1 MAYRWRR
8 DERLSM
14 DWLNLLVL
22 ALVQG
27 ITEFLPISSSA
38 HLILVPRLFGWQDQ
52 GLAIDVATHF
62 GTLLAV
68 MVYFRAEVGRLV
80 TGGVNLL
87 TGRADGDTR
96 LLLQIIVATIP
107 VVILGFALKG
117 LVATEFRSPLL
128 IAATT
133 IGFGVLLF
141 VADRRGDAAE
151 RGLGGMT
158 YRDALLIG
166 LFQAL
171 ALIPGVSRSG
181 ITMTAALFLAFSRTE
196 AARFS
201 LLLSIPTIIAAALL
215 GGIELWQSD
224 NAALQADAVYVAAL
238 AFAAAYVA
246 IWAMMAWLRRFS
258 FTPFVLYRFVLGA
271 FLLYWFA

>member
-1 MAYRWRR
+1 
-8 DERLSM
+8 M

-22 ALVQG
+22 AVVQG

-38 HLILVPRLFGWQDQ
+38 HLILVPQLFGWADQ
-52 GLAIDVATHF
+52 GLAIDIAVHV

-68 MVYFRAEVGRLV
+68 MAYFHAEVWRLIV
-80 TGGVNLL
+80 GGLNLV

-96 LLLQIIVATIP
+96 LLLQIVVATIP
-107 VVILGFALKG
+107 VVLLGFILKG
-117 LVATEFRSPLL
+117 LIADEFRSPLL

-141 VADRRGDAAE
+141 VADRKGDAAD
-151 RGLGGMT
+151 RTLTGMT

-171 ALIPGVSRSG
+171 ALVPGVSRSG

-201 LLLSIPTIIAAALL
+201 LLLSIPTIIAAGLL
-215 GGIELWQSD
+215 GAIDLWQSGD
-224 NAALQADAVYVAAL
+224 ATLQADAVYAAVL
-238 AFAAAYVA
+238 AFAAALLA
-246 IWAMMAWLRRFS
+246 IWAMMAWLKRFS
-258 FTPFVLYRFVLGA
+258 FTPFVVYRLVLGA
-271 FLLYWFA
+271 LLLLWFL

>member
-1 MAYRWRR
+1 
-8 DERLSM
+8 M

>member
-1 MAYRWRR
+1 
-8 DERLSM
+8 M

-38 HLILVPRLFGWQDQ
+38 HLILVTRLFGWQDQ

-107 VVILGFALKG
+107 LLVVLFLVINRHYRNVADGLSIAHLKVTDLQEVAEVALVPIADIHRGTLRAIRYAASLCKEVRVISIVSNQEQRERIERRWKRFPEVTG
-117 LVATEFRSPLL
+117 NARLVLIDYDYRDVFTPLLTYVEHVNNVEFPNELITVVVPEFVPESPL
-128 IAATT
+128 A
-133 IGFGVLLF
+133 
-141 VADRRGDAAE
+141 R
-151 RGLGGMT
+151 
-158 YRDALLIG
+158 ALHN
-166 LFQAL
+166 Q
-171 ALIPGVSRSG
+171 
-181 ITMTAALFLAFSRTE
+181 T
-196 AARFS
+196 ARF
-201 LLLSIPTIIAAALL
+201 LEARLRKYEDIAL
-215 GGIELWQSD
+215 
-224 NAALQADAVYVAAL
+224 VHV
-238 AFAAAYVA
+238 
-246 IWAMMAWLRRFS
+246 
-258 FTPFVLYRFVLGA
+258 PH
-271 FLLYWFA
+271 FL